1 MELMESSYG
10 QVVNTSDQTGDK
22 NKAVQ
27 REIVGTPA
35 RNQDR
40 DWVQGGQKGGDEGKS
55 LRI

>member
-1 MELMESSYG
+1 MELMESSFG